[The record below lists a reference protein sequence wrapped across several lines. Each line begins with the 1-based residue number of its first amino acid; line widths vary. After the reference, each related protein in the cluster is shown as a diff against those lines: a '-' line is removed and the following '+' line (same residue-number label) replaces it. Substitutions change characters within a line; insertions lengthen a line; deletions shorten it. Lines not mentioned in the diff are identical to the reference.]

1 MLLFLLRDNF
11 REPHY
16 APPSSARAP
25 VPYAVELFVSGL
37 FLSSWCLLRL
47 IAEHGDQLAVD
58 RALALLCLALGVWAM
73 LRSRLGVARR
83 ARV

>member
-16 APPSSARAP
+16 APPAP
-25 VPYAVELFVSGL
+25 SQSPYATELFASGL

-47 IAEHGDQLAVD
+47 FAQHGDRLAAD
-58 RALALLCLALGVWAM
+58 RALAVLCLAVGIWAM
-73 LRSRLGVARR
+73 IRSLLGVARR
-83 ARV
+83 ARA